1 MTTNVTRR
9 IVTALTGPAVAAGIL
24 AGGLALGAP
33 AKAEP
38 SLSMTTPCVTAA
50 VRGMAAP
57 NMFNPLTRPAQ
68 VAAYEAPSVPTP
80 AATSCIGQ

>member
-1 MTTNVTRR
+1 MTTNITRR
-9 IVTALTGPAVAAGIL
+9 IVTAVTGPAVAAGIL

-33 AKAEP
+33 AQAQP
-38 SLSMTTPCVTAA
+38 SLSMTTTCVTAP
-50 VRGMAAP
+50 VRGMAP

>member
-1 MTTNVTRR
+1 MTTT
-9 IVTALTGPAVAAGIL
+9 
-24 AGGLALGAP
+24 
-33 AKAEP
+33 
-38 SLSMTTPCVTAA
+38 CVTAP
-50 VRGMAAP
+50 VRGMAP